1 MSLFEVLDNMSEI
14 TISKITISEINNTPE
29 ITFNYQK
36 KCHRLYCPCWTKID
50 EGYTVSER
58 NCTLYNKNLD
68 NLWSSNNY
76 LNFRKKYNKD

>member
-36 KCHRLYCPCWTKID
+36 
-50 EGYTVSER
+50 
-58 NCTLYNKNLD
+58 
-68 NLWSSNNY
+68 
-76 LNFRKKYNKD
+76 